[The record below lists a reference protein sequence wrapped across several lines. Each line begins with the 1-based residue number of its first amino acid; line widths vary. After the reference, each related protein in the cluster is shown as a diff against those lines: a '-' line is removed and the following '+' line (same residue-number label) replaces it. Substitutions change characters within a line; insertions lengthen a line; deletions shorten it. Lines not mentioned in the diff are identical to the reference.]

1 MQPNIPYFSQCSI
14 INGAC
19 KILAIPAL
27 SFGSTTALPLDVL
40 SSSPLL
46 RYTGYVL
53 VICPH
58 SCDWYDNYDNKD
70 ILDRL
75 LATVGTVMTST

>member
-1 MQPNIPYFSQCSI
+1 MIS
-14 INGAC
+14 GAS
-19 KILAIPAL
+19 KILVIQAL
-27 SFGSTTALPLDVL
+27 SFGSTTTLPLDVL

-58 SCDWYDNYDNKD
+58 SCDWYDSYEDED

-75 LATVGTVMTST
+75 LAKIGTVMTSTWGTLRGCV